1 MFQGNIFFRNLF
13 LVKRTPLSDS
23 CYFRLLLVQIDLN
36 GLVLDVQHTSVRGC
50 RSAGSTAIS
59 YFNDMPVAFLPA

>member
-36 GLVLDVQHTSVRGC
+36 GLVLDVQHTSVRGW
-50 RSAGSTAIS
+50 RSAGRTAIS
-59 YFNDMPVAFLPA
+59 YFNDMPVAFLPV